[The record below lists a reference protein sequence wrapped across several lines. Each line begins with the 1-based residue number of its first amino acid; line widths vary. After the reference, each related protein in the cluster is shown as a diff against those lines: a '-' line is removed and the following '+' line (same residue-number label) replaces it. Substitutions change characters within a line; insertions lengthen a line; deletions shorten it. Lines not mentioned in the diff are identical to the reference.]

1 MSWLLLLLLF
11 FINYSKKGLNQMNLL
26 NIILIIGGLALVV
39 YALLLKAH
47 MLDIKSR
54 PAHHDN
60 QKGSHYYESNN
71 K

>member
-1 MSWLLLLLLF
+1 
-11 FINYSKKGLNQMNLL
+11 MNLL